1 MYKKILVPLDGSD
14 QAKMAAEQAVDIAEK
29 FGAPVTFL
37 HVCPNFNFMNEF
49 SIHAAIDYTQLR
61 EEFSLQGEKI
71 LEDALV
77 EFASRDVT
85 ITKKMVWGYPSEEI
99 IQEATEGG
107 YDLIVTGS
115 RGLSAIKGYL
125 MGSVSNRVTKH
136 APCPVLVVR

>member
-1 MYKKILVPLDGSD
+1 
-14 QAKMAAEQAVDIAEK
+14 
-29 FGAPVTFL
+29 
-37 HVCPNFNFMNEF
+37 
-49 SIHAAIDYTQLR
+49 
-61 EEFSLQGEKI
+61 

-85 ITKKMVWGYPSEEI
+85 ITKKLVWCYPSEET